1 MQNPPVNYKKLV
13 SPEKEAA
20 GTLRWTES
28 VLEDLMQQIDT
39 KLTQLHDLQD
49 RMLIAE
55 KDVKLAKAAV
65 AAAGW
70 DGKVRSK

>member
-1 MQNPPVNYKKLV
+1 MNYKKLV

-20 GTLRWTES
+20 GTLKYAES
-28 VLEDLMQQIDT
+28 ELKDLKQQIHT
-39 KLTQLHDLQD
+39 TLTQLHDLQD

-55 KDVKLAKAAV
+55 EDVKLAKKKV
-65 AAAGW
+65 AAAAW